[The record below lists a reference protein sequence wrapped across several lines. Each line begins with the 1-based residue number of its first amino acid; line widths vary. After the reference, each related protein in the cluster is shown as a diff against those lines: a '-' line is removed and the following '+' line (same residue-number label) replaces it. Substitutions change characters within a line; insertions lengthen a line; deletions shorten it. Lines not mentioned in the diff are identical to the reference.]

1 MWIAQ
6 FHNCD
11 KAQCSSTNLLMTPR
25 EWDKNEKKLF

>member
-11 KAQCSSTNLLMTPR
+11 KAQSSSTNLLMTPR